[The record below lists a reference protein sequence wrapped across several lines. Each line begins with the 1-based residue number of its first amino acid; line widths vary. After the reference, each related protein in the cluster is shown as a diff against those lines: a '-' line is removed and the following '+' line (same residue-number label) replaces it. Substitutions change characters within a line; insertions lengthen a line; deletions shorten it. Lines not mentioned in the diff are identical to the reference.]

1 VRLQKILA
9 QAGVASRRKCEELI
23 AEGRVTVN
31 GEVATIGTVVDVTDG
46 DKDSKGK
53 IESEI
58 KVDGVIIAATPPK
71 KTYIALH
78 KPIGVVTTAKEQ
90 FGRPS
95 VMDFVPRDVR
105 LFPVGRLDYGSS
117 GLIFLTDDGDWANML
132 MHPSHEIVK
141 TYVATVRGTPDAYK
155 LKCLRNGIV
164 IEGKKTAPAE
174 VKVLTTGELEIKIRE
189 GRNRQIRKMC
199 EAIGH
204 PVIKLQRV
212 AIGDVK
218 LGDLPAGKWR
228 HLDDAEISRR

>member
-1 VRLQKILA
+1 MQKILA